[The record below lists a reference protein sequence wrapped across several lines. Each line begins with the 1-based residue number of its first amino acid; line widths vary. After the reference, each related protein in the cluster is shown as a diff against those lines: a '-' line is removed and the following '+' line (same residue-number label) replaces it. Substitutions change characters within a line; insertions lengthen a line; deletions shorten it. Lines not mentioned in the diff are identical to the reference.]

1 MTKNKI
7 MKGTLI
13 LKNIVGIRFKKLGKI
28 YFFNPKEIK
37 LQKGDKIIVETSQG
51 EEYAEVLIPNRYV
64 EDEKIVAPL
73 KKVLRIATNKD
84 IKRHEECKK
93 IEKEA
98 FKVCEEKI
106 KEHKLNMTLTDVEC
120 KFDNSKML
128 FYFTADGRVDFRE
141 LVRDLAAIYRTR
153 IELRQIGVRDEVKR
167 IGGNGV
173 CGRELCCCTFLND
186 FETVSIKMAKEQNI
200 SLNPSKISGNCGRL
214 MCCLKYENEVY
225 EDKLKHLPNV
235 GAIVKTED
243 GVGEVDNIE
252 ILKEQLRIKFKS
264 EDGYTYKKY
273 DAKDVKVIKD
283 VAREQIDEEEIQNK
297 KELEELEKLE
307 QEDKKVLGGEK
318 NGI

>member
-51 EEYAEVLIPNRYV
+51 EEYAEVLVPNRYV

-106 KEHKLNMTLTDVEC
+106 KEHKLNMTLTNVEC

-186 FETVSIKMAKEQNI
+186 FETVSIILYI
-200 SLNPSKISGNCGRL
+200 SSVLTLSSVSLLALLIATIILLVSNSSLFPSFLI
-214 MCCLKYENEVY
+214 
-225 EDKLKHLPNV
+225 
-235 GAIVKTED
+235 
-243 GVGEVDNIE
+243 
-252 ILKEQLRIKFKS
+252 
-264 EDGYTYKKY
+264 TYLT
-273 DAKDVKVIKD
+273 I
-283 VAREQIDEEEIQNK
+283 
-297 KELEELEKLE
+297 
-307 QEDKKVLGGEK
+307 
-318 NGI
+318 

>member
-1 MTKNKI
+1 MEGKI
-7 MKGTLI
+7 T

-283 VAREQIDEEEIQNK
+283 VAKERIDEEELENK

-307 QEDKKVLGGEK
+307 KEDEK
-318 NGI
+318 NSENI